1 VGRKRAFIMPI
12 RDLAVIIA
20 LLQAAMTLNWK
31 LVDPTKIP
39 SASAVDATELI
50 LQ

>member
-1 VGRKRAFIMPI
+1 MPI
-12 RDLAVIIA
+12 RGLAVVIA
-20 LLQAAMTLNWK
+20 LLQTAMALDRK